1 MSDTP
6 ILRIEGAGRKFGRFT
21 ALSDVTLSVQPGA
34 LSALIG
40 PNGAGKT
47 TFYNVISGR
56 FPPSSGRVWF
66 KEREITGLPAHKIP
80 SLGLLRSFQI
90 TNIFERLTAL
100 ENVMVPRVLHQGRSL
115 SLLTRLGKRGRLR
128 REAMEILDW
137 LRLADQADRP
147 AAELAYGDKR
157 VLEIA
162 IVMARRPEMILLD
175 EPTAGMTPEETDHM
189 TRFIRR
195 LADDSGITFFLTE
208 HDMKVVFSI
217 CDYVYVLHQGRLMTQ
232 GTPAEIRENAD
243 VRTAYLGGSLDALAE
258 RDPAAGTKTSGAA
271 EESQRNAASA
281 PTQTPSGTGGE
292 E

>member
-1 MSDTP
+1 MSGAP
-6 ILRIEGAGRKFGRFT
+6 ILRIEGVGRKFGKFT
-21 ALSDVTLSVQPGA
+21 ALADVTLSIRPGV

-56 FPPSSGRVWF
+56 FAPTSGRVWF
-66 KEREITGLPAHKIP
+66 KDREITGMPAHKIP
-80 SLGLLRSFQI
+80 ALGLLRSFQI

-100 ENVMVPRVLHQGRSL
+100 ENVMAPLVLHHGRSL
-115 SLLTRLGKRGRLR
+115 SAWTRLGKKGRLR
-128 REAMEILDW
+128 KEGLEILDR
-137 LRLADQADRP
+137 LRLADQAERP

-157 VLEIA
+157 LLEIA
-162 IVMARRPEMILLD
+162 IVMARDPEMILLD

-217 CDYVYVLHQGRLMTQ
+217 CDYVYVLHQGRLMTR
-232 GTPAEIRENAD
+232 GTPAEIRENED
-243 VRTAYLGGSLDALAE
+243 VRTAYLGGGFDAPADRKGEAVGE
-258 RDPAAGTKTSGAA
+258 RSEDSPAGGAKDRTD
-271 EESQRNAASA
+271 ESV
-281 PTQTPSGTGGE
+281 PDGGE